1 MAETA
6 TKPKSE
12 IRQIIEWYED
22 DIRRYEGMIGEETEF
37 RTIVTQGLIDSI
49 KERVDELKQR
59 EEMWNVT
66 KRRFSKQD

>member
-1 MAETA
+1 
-6 TKPKSE
+6 
-12 IRQIIEWYED
+12 
-22 DIRRYEGMIGEETEF
+22 MIGEETEF

-66 KRRFSKQD
+66 RRRFSKRD

>member
-66 KRRFSKQD
+66 RRRFSKRD